1 MRREDVDGRDERGY
15 DDDRDR
21 SGDNSLAPYSPLP
34 RSASLPIALV
44 LMTPQSKS
52 TFVLGHRHLL
62 GIEGL
67 SADDITGLLDLSEEY
82 VELNRQADK
91 KRTSLRGPTQLNLSF
106 QPSTLPQ
113 SPFQIPSKPL
123 VA

>member
-1 MRREDVDGRDERGY
+1 MRREDVDGRDEPGH

-82 VELNRQADK
+82 VNLNRHADK
-91 KRTSLRGPTQLNLSF
+91 NPKSLRGPT
-106 QPSTLPQ
+106 PIT
-113 SPFQIPSKPL
+113 PL
-123 VA
+123 F

>member
-1 MRREDVDGRDERGY
+1 MRREDVDGRDEPGH

-82 VELNRQADK
+82 VDLNPQAAK
-91 KRTSLRGPTQLNLSF
+91 NRTPLPRPTHTTLFSE
-106 QPSTLPQ
+106 PSTRT
-113 SPFQIPSKPL
+113 
-123 VA
+123 